1 MTRSEELMALEI
13 SLLLDMGR
21 RYGQLVKKSG
31 PDRER
36 AEASKR
42 ARVEDARMDRDFQ
55 KVIAVDFD
63 GCLCHSEWPEIG
75 PPAEGVLLRLREEQ
89 QRGAKIVLWTCR
101 DGELLEQAVAWCAER
116 GITFDAVNE
125 QIPELKGTFGN
136 DSRKIFASEYW
147 DDRAVRMSFQECWR
161 QEILED
167 AVKTWG
173 MRAQEDML
181 LEEMSE
187 LAKAVLKLRREKREQ
202 MVPYAISAIRD
213 EMADVQIMLDQM
225 KIMYGEVDNFER
237 DKLKRLLERLEE
249 AHAEGQPGDSR

>member
-1 MTRSEELMALEI
+1 MKQ
-13 SLLLDMGR
+13 MGR
-21 RYGQLVKKSG
+21 TGESG
-31 PDRER
+31 MGEI
-36 AEASKR
+36 
-42 ARVEDARMDRDFQ
+42 RMEQDFQ

-63 GCLCHSEWPEIG
+63 GCLCHNDWPRIG
-75 PPAEGVLLRLREEQ
+75 PPTEGVLRRLREEKEQ
-89 QRGAKIVLWTCR
+89 GAKIILWTCR

-125 QIPELKGTFGN
+125 QLPELKGIFGN

-147 DDRAVRMSFQECWR
+147 DDRAVRMSFRECWR

-167 AVKTWG
+167 AVSTWG
-173 MRAQEDML
+173 TRAQEDML

-187 LAKAVLKLRREKREQ
+187 LTKAVLKLRREKREM

-225 KIMYGEVDNFER
+225 KIMYGGVDSFER
-237 DKLKRLLERLEE
+237 DKLKRLLDRLEE
-249 AHAEGQPGDSR
+249 AHAEETP

>member
-1 MTRSEELMALEI
+1 
-13 SLLLDMGR
+13 
-21 RYGQLVKKSG
+21 
-31 PDRER
+31 
-36 AEASKR
+36 
-42 ARVEDARMDRDFQ
+42 MDQDFQ

-75 PPAEGVLLRLREEQ
+75 LPAEGVLLRLREEQ

-101 DGELLEQAVAWCAER
+101 DGELLEQAVAWSAER

-125 QIPELKGTFGN
+125 QIPELKGIFGN
-136 DSRKIFASEYW
+136 DSRKIYASEYW

-167 AVKTWG
+167 AVRTWG
-173 MRAQEDML
+173 VRAQEDML
-181 LEEMSE
+181 LEKMSE
-187 LAKAVLKLRREKREQ
+187 LTKAVLKLRREKREQ

>member
-1 MTRSEELMALEI
+1 
-13 SLLLDMGR
+13 
-21 RYGQLVKKSG
+21 
-31 PDRER
+31 
-36 AEASKR
+36 
-42 ARVEDARMDRDFQ
+42 MDQDFR

-116 GITFDAVNE
+116 GITFDDVNE

-187 LAKAVLKLRREKREQ
+187 LAKAVLKLRREKRKQ
-202 MVPYAISAIRD
+202 MMPYAISAIRE

-225 KIMYGEVDNFER
+225 KIMYGEVDDFER

-249 AHAEGQPGDSR
+249 AHAEGRHDDSR